1 VLDGR
6 FKLMLRGDQPTALYD
21 VLADPAETR
30 SVLRSQPEAAAQL
43 QRAAGLL
50 ATGAGQGETAVQDA
64 EVLEHLRALG
74 YVD

>member
-1 VLDGR
+1 
-6 FKLMLRGDQPTALYD
+6 